1 MADARIQTSP
11 TTIAST
17 SSISITSSKETP
29 DDEELLPLL
38 MHHCNNNIGRSH
50 EYVFQEENI
59 SQTNQ
64 EATGSDLRLVY
75 SLGRL
80 WLFLVTPLS

>member
-1 MADARIQTSP
+1 MADARSQTLP

-17 SSISITSSKETP
+17 SSISVTSANETP
-29 DDEELLPLL
+29 DDEELPPLL
-38 MHHCNNNIGRSH
+38 THHCNNNIGRSH

-64 EATGSDLRLVY
+64 EATGE
-75 SLGRL
+75 
-80 WLFLVTPLS
+80 VT